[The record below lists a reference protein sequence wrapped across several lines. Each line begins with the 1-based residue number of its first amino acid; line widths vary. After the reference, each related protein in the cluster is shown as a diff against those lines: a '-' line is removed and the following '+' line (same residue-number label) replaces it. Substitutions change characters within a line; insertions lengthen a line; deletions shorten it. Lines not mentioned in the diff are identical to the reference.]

1 MLKSGQRGEAE
12 ASVETNKKLMH
23 GRKHGNHR
31 AVAAWPPLG
40 DLSISTCRLAALAK
54 LPGSPGSSGFPE
66 PGMARQAWPALANG
80 LEDAPGLLY
89 LGSLAMAVLT
99 WPGLT
104 GLTWPS
110 WMTSLGQAAHRSYS
124 RPWPDNS
131 EQSFLLDCPPT

>member
-1 MLKSGQRGEAE
+1 M
-12 ASVETNKKLMH
+12 
-23 GRKHGNHR
+23 
-31 AVAAWPPLG
+31 AACPALV
-40 DLSISTCRLAALAK
+40 DLPAWTFLLAALA
-54 LPGSPGSSGFPE
+54 LLHGWLGSPGFPE
-66 PGMARQAWPALANG
+66 LGMAGQAWPALATG
-80 LEDAPGLLY
+80 LEAAPGLLY

-131 EQSFLLDCPPT
+131 EQSFLLDCPPTSRNWVRDPK